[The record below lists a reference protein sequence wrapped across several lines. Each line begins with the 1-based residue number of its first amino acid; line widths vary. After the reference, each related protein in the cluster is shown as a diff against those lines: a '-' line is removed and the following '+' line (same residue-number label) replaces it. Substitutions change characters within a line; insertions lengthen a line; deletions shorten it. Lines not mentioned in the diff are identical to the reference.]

1 MSTMLSAPV
10 TIPATI
16 EATFAA
22 ALAPAPP
29 GTVRIVVTND
39 SNPAR
44 RANRITGTN
53 PADGSRL
60 ASSKVAATLGLWD
73 SCISR
78 MAFSSGSWG
87 L

>member
-1 MSTMLSAPV
+1 LPTPPPPNPSRSRMLSAPV

-29 GTVRIVVTND
+29 GTVTILVTND
-39 SNPAR
+39 SKPAR

-53 PADGSRL
+53 PADGSRFG
-60 ASSKVAATLGLWD
+60 SSKVAATLGL
-73 SCISR
+73 
-78 MAFSSGSWG
+78 
-87 L
+87 

>member
-1 MSTMLSAPV
+1 MSRMLSPPA

-29 GTVRIVVTND
+29 GTVTILVTND
-39 SNPAR
+39 SRLAR

-53 PADGSRL
+53 PADGNRFTFVEGRSDSRD
-60 ASSKVAATLGLWD
+60 LG
-73 SCISR
+73 
-78 MAFSSGSWG
+78 
-87 L
+87 